1 MSGTGGNLVLIFSAS
16 KLLRRDGGGVAV
28 GVDNR
33 RWLIT
38 FSLYEEGR
46 L

>member
-1 MSGTGGNLVLIFSAS
+1 MSGTGGNSVLIFSAW
-16 KLLRRDGGGVAV
+16 KLLRREGGGVAA
-28 GVDNR
+28 GVDGR

-38 FSLYEEGR
+38 LSLYEEGR